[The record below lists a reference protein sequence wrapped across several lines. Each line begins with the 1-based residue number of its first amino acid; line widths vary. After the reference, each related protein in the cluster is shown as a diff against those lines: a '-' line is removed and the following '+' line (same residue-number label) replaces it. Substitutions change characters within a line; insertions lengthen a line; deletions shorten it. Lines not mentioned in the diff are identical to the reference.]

1 MPSLGAIHLGVM
13 YLQCLLFGG
22 PISMSPQ
29 GVPVKNVNHVLQG
42 KKSYKNALGKVF
54 YPFVPKFEI
63 VKS

>member
-1 MPSLGAIHLGVM
+1 
-13 YLQCLLFGG
+13 
-22 PISMSPQ
+22 MSPQ

-63 VKS
+63 VKSQNENVDSYG

>member
-1 MPSLGAIHLGVM
+1 
-13 YLQCLLFGG
+13 
-22 PISMSPQ
+22 MSPQ